1 MIILKR
7 RKLQEIELNWES
19 FTDYILHTAFSRKLA
34 EPTNRGRLPDLGSS
48 ELGTKPTLRNS
59 RLVKRSIQD
68 GTLYDGSNDEVL
80 QCAFVP
86 NPFPYNL
93 IDGHHWTLWYNSS
106 TQPHCDD
113 MITEDIQKKII
124 AELGPTAPFDF
135 AWQVQAND
143 FCFLSCLSFPFPC
156 FNIFLLIFISA
167 SLLTFYANSS
177 PSDILFSS
185 YILTRAAGIWIRNW
199 LSQKYFTSKFSGLK
213 NPLPKTIPYSLRQI
227 IILIL
232 IYITVFVVAYVI
244 IIVSV
249 YIHLHVRFLFRICII
264 FTEVDLFFKKPYT
277 AVS

>member
-34 EPTNRGRLPDLGSS
+34 EPTDRGQLPDLGSS

-59 RLVKRSIQD
+59 RLVKRSILD

-143 FCFLSCLSFPFPC
+143 CFLSCL
-156 FNIFLLIFISA
+156 FLLIFISA
-167 SLLTFYANSS
+167 SLLTFYANSP

-185 YILTRAAGIWIRNW
+185 YILTRAAGI
-199 LSQKYFTSKFSGLK
+199 
-213 NPLPKTIPYSLRQI
+213 
-227 IILIL
+227 
-232 IYITVFVVAYVI
+232 
-244 IIVSV
+244 
-249 YIHLHVRFLFRICII
+249 
-264 FTEVDLFFKKPYT
+264 
-277 AVS
+277 